1 LGNTP
6 ISHSKTRRVESA
18 TMTATTAPATR
29 QSTHALVAAIAHN
42 TQSDAI
48 GRFLDSVR
56 WSVLGDYIT
65 PSTLERGH
73 LLISQGDHDGR
84 LYFLESGDLKVDM
97 KSPNG
102 QVHLAILGPGSVVG
116 EGGFFTQQAR
126 NATVSVFTDC
136 TVWTMTPNR
145 FQDLVR
151 DHPAAA
157 TSLCVGL
164 GAVLATRTL
173 DLGKRVAIT

>member
-1 LGNTP
+1 
-6 ISHSKTRRVESA
+6 
-18 TMTATTAPATR
+18 MTATTAPDTTVPAVHHDTR
-29 QSTHALVAAIAHN
+29 TLVTAIQHN
-42 TQSDAI
+42 TQSDAV

-56 WSVLGDYIT
+56 WGVLGDYIT
-65 PSTLERGH
+65 PSKLQRGH
-73 LLISQGDHDGR
+73 LLIAQGDHDGR

-97 KSPNG
+97 KSPTG

-126 NATVSVFTDC
+126 NASVSVFTGC
-136 TVWTMTPNR
+136 KVWTMTPAS
-145 FQDLVR
+145 FQSLLR
-151 DHPAAA
+151 EHPAVAA
-157 TSLCVGL
+157 SLCVAL